1 MTRTAAI
8 LGLTAVLSASAV
20 SCKNEEPAAWAPVQG
35 RIMSRW
41 AAEVRPD
48 RALPEYPRPQLVRD
62 RWLNLNGLWDVAITA
77 KQAGRPEEWD
87 GRILVPFA
95 AESALS
101 GVGRPVGAAKALW
114 YRREFKVP
122 RLWRRGRLLLHFG
135 AVDWES
141 TVWVN
146 GKEVGTHRGGYDP
159 FSYDIRDSLKS
170 GARQEI
176 VIRVLDPTDENNSGI
191 ARGKQVLKPH
201 GIFYTAVTGI
211 WQTVW
216 LEPVADGYIAGLK
229 MTPDIDL
236 ATLTVEPTLAG
247 ETSGTTVAV
256 KISRGGE
263 TVAEADLAGSGSVSL
278 NIPRPALWSPD
289 DPALYEVSAALRK
302 GARTLDEV
310 RSYAGMRKI
319 AVAKDD
325 RGFNRLF
332 LNNKPLFQFG
342 PLDQGW
348 WPDGLY
354 TAPTDAALRSD
365 IETLK
370 ALGLN
375 MLRKHVKVEPDRL
388 YYWCDTLGLLV
399 WQDMPSALFDRDKV
413 PAETLAGRD
422 AQFES
427 EWKAIMDALAN
438 HPSIVMWV
446 PFNEGW
452 GQYET
457 ERIAARTKQHDP
469 TRLVNNA
476 SGWTDKGVGDVSD
489 IHSYPGPDMPP
500 VEDRRAAVLGE
511 FGGLG
516 LPLTGHLWQAEGNWG
531 YRNFDDTGVYEARYA
546 ELIKALYPLVDKGL
560 AAAVYTQ
567 TSDCEVEVNGL
578 MTYDRAV
585 VKLDPARFAN
595 LNRGFLPPQFVADQ
609 TMFVGPFFLVELA
622 VRPGPTIRYTL
633 DGSEPGPESVLYDK
647 PIEITGETT
656 VKARAYWPDG
666 VSSLV
671 ESRTF
676 KRAEPRAAASV
687 LPGSRGLAWEY
698 FEGDFDK
705 LPDFSALTP
714 ARSGSSARP
723 DAAAAGAKA
732 KFALRFRGYV
742 RAPRTGVYVFY
753 LSSDD
758 GSRLSVGGQALIDN
772 DGNHGLSVEKG
783 EIALAAGW
791 HAVEIVYFQRN
802 GDMGLDLSWRGP
814 GIPKGPVPAYNFGR

>member
-20 SCKNEEPAAWAPVQG
+20 SCKTETPAAWTPVQG
-35 RIMSRW
+35 RIMTRW

-48 RALPEYPRPQLVRD
+48 SALPEYPRPQLVRD

-77 KQAGRPEEWD
+77 KEAGRPEAWD

-114 YRREFKVP
+114 YRRTVEVP
-122 RLWRRGRLLLHFG
+122 RKWRRGRLLLHFG

-176 VIRVLDPTDENNSGI
+176 VVRVLDPTDENNSGI
-191 ARGKQVLKPH
+191 ARGKQVMKPH

-229 MTPDIDL
+229 MTPDIDR
-236 ATLTVEPTLAG
+236 ATLTVEPALAG
-247 ETSGTTVAV
+247 ETAGTTVAV
-256 KISRGGE
+256 KVSRGGA
-263 TVAEADLAGSGSVSL
+263 TVAAAEFPGTGPVSL
-278 NIPRPALWSPD
+278 DIPRPALWSPD
-289 DPALYEVSAALRK
+289 DPALYEISAALRK
-302 GARTLDEV
+302 GGRTVDEV

-332 LNNKPLFQFG
+332 LNDKPLFQFG

-365 IETLK
+365 IETIK

-399 WQDMPSALFDRDKV
+399 WQDMPSALFERDKV

-427 EWKAIMDALAN
+427 EWKAVMDALAN

-457 ERIAARTKQHDP
+457 ERIAAWTKRHDP

-500 VEDRRAAVLGE
+500 LEDRRAAVLGE

-531 YRNFDDTGVYEARYA
+531 YRNFDDTGVYETRYS

-585 VKLDPARFAN
+585 VKLDPARFAS

-609 TMFVGPFFLVELA
+609 TMFVGPFFLVGLA
-622 VRPGPTIRYTL
+622 VRPGPTIRYSL
-633 DGSEPGPESVLYDK
+633 DGSEPGPESALYDK

-656 VKARAYWPDG
+656 VKARAYWPNG
-666 VSSLV
+666 VSSPV

-676 KRAEPRAAASV
+676 KRAEPRAAAAAV
-687 LPGSRGLAWEY
+687 PASRGLAWEY
-698 FEGDFDK
+698 FAGDFDK
-705 LPDFSALTP
+705 LPDFSALTS
-714 ARSGSSARP
+714 AGTGSSARP
-723 DAAAAGAKA
+723 DAAAAKAKA

-753 LSSDD
+753 LASDD
-758 GSRLSVGGQALIDN
+758 GSRLSVDGQALIDN

-783 EIALAAGW
+783 EIALASGW
-791 HAVEIVYFQRN
+791 HGVEIVYFQRD
-802 GDMGLDLSWRGP
+802 GDMGLDLLWSGP
-814 GIPKGPVPAYNFGR
+814 GIPKGPVPAYAFGR